1 MGGGLAAANS
11 LRTNR
16 NAIKFNPAAL
26 TKKTMKNLGLTPS
39 TSKGQIINIVIK
51 GEIVSVLQNSL
62 GLSPIGETQTISIS
76 QIPYSLLPSWLNILQ
91 RTRNHFINTIIQQLE
106 NEENLI
112 AIREFIR
119 KKKEA
124 ETNEDAIN

>member
-1 MGGGLAAANS
+1 MAAANS
-11 LRTNR
+11 LSTNR
-16 NAIKFNPAAL
+16 NAITFNPATL
-26 TKKTMKNLGLTPS
+26 TKKTMKNLGLTLS

-91 RTRNHFINTIIQQLE
+91 RTRNHFIDTIIQELE

-112 AIREFIR
+112 AIREFIK

-124 ETNEDAIN
+124 ETNEDTIN

>member
-1 MGGGLAAANS
+1 MAAANS
-11 LRTNR
+11 LSTNR
-16 NAIKFNPAAL
+16 NAITFNPATL
-26 TKKTMKNLGLTPS
+26 TKKTMKNLGLTLS

-91 RTRNHFINTIIQQLE
+91 RTRNHFIDTIIQELE

-124 ETNEDAIN
+124 ETNEDTIN